1 MMTSFR
7 LKRFWQTHFNPVAR
21 QGGGGRPAR
30 WFSIQAAGSVAGI
43 RPEIVE
49 DHRQKLTR
57 VREMEK
63 GGPLSFLIR
72 RVRIRPVRRGTM
84 SELEAR
90 SKTFNAALQEL
101 GARKAGSEEAED
113 LVLQRFMDE

>member
-1 MMTSFR
+1 
-7 LKRFWQTHFNPVAR
+7 
-21 QGGGGRPAR
+21 
-30 WFSIQAAGSVAGI
+30 
-43 RPEIVE
+43 
-49 DHRQKLTR
+49 
-57 VREMEK
+57 MEK